1 MNECYPEPSE
11 IYSLY
16 KTLESANVTS
26 LKLEWTCPGRRELT
40 PDDSQVSQ
48 SSTNELCDI
57 AEYDAFKYFN

>member
-11 IYSLY
+11 IILLY
-16 KTLESANVTS
+16 KTLESSDSSS

-48 SSTNELCDI
+48 SSTNDLCDI
-57 AEYDAFKYFN
+57 TEYN